1 MFGRWRRATARTR
14 RLTHRIGRIKGALLA
29 PTTEPTVQTH
39 TWYRTPCMSPPSP
52 CFTTHCPT
60 PSALSQAPQ
69 PRPTAGGRGPWLYTR
84 RCAGQELTH
93 GVYRAPEWLQVGSPW
108 NLRTTSTPSDHPP
121 SPPPPPSPYVSAP
134 PIHPDGRPR
143 SADKFDFKVSVEAA
157 AGGAAG
163 VGERERRHLT
173 HTGERLNHPPSHS
186 PMRRTTHNPRPPSH
200 HRVQDRAHMAFMI

>member
-29 PTTEPTVQTH
+29 STTEPTVQTH

-60 PSALSQAPQ
+60 PSALSQG
-69 PRPTAGGRGPWLYTR
+69 PRPAGAARGCTLDAAPGKNSLMVCTER
-84 RCAGQELTH
+84 PHGCRCACHGTFERCPHLPITH
-93 GVYRAPEWLQVGSPW
+93 
-108 NLRTTSTPSDHPP
+108 HPP
-121 SPPPPPSPYVSAP
+121 SPPPPPSPHVSAP

-143 SADKFDFKVSVEAA
+143 SADKFDLKVSVEAA

-186 PMRRTTHNPRPPSH
+186 PMRRTTHNPRLPSH
-200 HRVQDRAHMAFMI
+200 HRLQDRAHMVFVI